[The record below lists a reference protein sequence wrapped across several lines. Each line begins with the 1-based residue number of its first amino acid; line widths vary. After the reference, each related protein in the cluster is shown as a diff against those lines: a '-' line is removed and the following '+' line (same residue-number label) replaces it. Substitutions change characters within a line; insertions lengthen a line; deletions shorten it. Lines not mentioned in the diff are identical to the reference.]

1 MRNEGKG
8 FDRLSPNGFQGM
20 EAYMN
25 PPRLLPLV
33 LMLVVVIAAIVYF
46 YRG

>member
-1 MRNEGKG
+1 VDPK
-8 FDRLSPNGFQGM
+8 
-20 EAYMN
+20 

-33 LMLVVVIAAIVYF
+33 LMLVVVLALIYYI